1 MGMNQRPAF
10 LSRGRGVIFLQCV
23 KSDSGDG
30 FCGSIVK
37 RQIKNPT
44 EPLFRKMKKILLAMS
59 LAAVASVPAAA
70 SAADLTA
77 APDAEI
83 TLSTTVT
90 RTVPNDEA
98 VLTLAVTRQGATA
111 KDAQKAMLTVL
122 NQGMKALRAA
132 LPAGKAVLQSGSLY
146 TNPNYSQAKKGEG
159 VKILNWTSREEVRVT
174 LKDPSLAGEAI
185 DAANRYFE
193 FSGLQFRVSR
203 DASLRNRSDLMA
215 DAMADLG
222 AKAAVVAKAFG
233 IPASGVKVYKLSFG
247 GQTGNYYPQAPMLMA
262 VRKAAPAA
270 DSVEMSPGESDV
282 SLSASAVFKIK

>member
-1 MGMNQRPAF
+1 M
-10 LSRGRGVIFLQCV
+10 
-23 KSDSGDG
+23 
-30 FCGSIVK
+30 
-37 RQIKNPT
+37 
-44 EPLFRKMKKILLAMS
+44 KMKKILLAMS

-233 IPASGVKVYKLSFG
+233 ISASGVKVYKLSFG

>member
-1 MGMNQRPAF
+1 
-10 LSRGRGVIFLQCV
+10 
-23 KSDSGDG
+23 
-30 FCGSIVK
+30 
-37 RQIKNPT
+37 
-44 EPLFRKMKKILLAMS
+44 
-59 LAAVASVPAAA
+59 
-70 SAADLTA
+70 
-77 APDAEI
+77 
-83 TLSTTVT
+83 
-90 RTVPNDEA
+90 
-98 VLTLAVTRQGATA
+98 
-111 KDAQKAMLTVL
+111 MLTVL
-122 NQGMKALRAA
+122 NRGMKALRAA

>member
-1 MGMNQRPAF
+1 M
-10 LSRGRGVIFLQCV
+10 
-23 KSDSGDG
+23 
-30 FCGSIVK
+30 
-37 RQIKNPT
+37 
-44 EPLFRKMKKILLAMS
+44 KMKKILLAMS

-159 VKILNWTSREEVRVT
+159 VKILNWTSREEVRV
-174 LKDPSLAGEAI
+174 
-185 DAANRYFE
+185 
-193 FSGLQFRVSR
+193 SR

>member
-1 MGMNQRPAF
+1 M
-10 LSRGRGVIFLQCV
+10 
-23 KSDSGDG
+23 
-30 FCGSIVK
+30 
-37 RQIKNPT
+37 
-44 EPLFRKMKKILLAMS
+44 KMKKILLAMS

-185 DAANRYFE
+185 DA
-193 FSGLQFRVSR
+193 
-203 DASLRNRSDLMA
+203 SLRNRSDLMA

>member
-1 MGMNQRPAF
+1 M
-10 LSRGRGVIFLQCV
+10 
-23 KSDSGDG
+23 
-30 FCGSIVK
+30 
-37 RQIKNPT
+37 
-44 EPLFRKMKKILLAMS
+44 KMKKILLAMS

-98 VLTLAVTRQGATA
+98 VLTLAVTRQGAS
-111 KDAQKAMLTVL
+111 DAVKLLGDSSVQGQYPDRLT
-122 NQGMKALRAA
+122 ALRAA

>member
-1 MGMNQRPAF
+1 M
-10 LSRGRGVIFLQCV
+10 
-23 KSDSGDG
+23 
-30 FCGSIVK
+30 
-37 RQIKNPT
+37 
-44 EPLFRKMKKILLAMS
+44 KMKKILLAMS

-185 DAANRYFE
+185 D
-193 FSGLQFRVSR
+193 
-203 DASLRNRSDLMA
+203 
-215 DAMADLG
+215 
-222 AKAAVVAKAFG
+222 
-233 IPASGVKVYKLSFG
+233 
-247 GQTGNYYPQAPMLMA
+247 
-262 VRKAAPAA
+262 
-270 DSVEMSPGESDV
+270 
-282 SLSASAVFKIK
+282 VF